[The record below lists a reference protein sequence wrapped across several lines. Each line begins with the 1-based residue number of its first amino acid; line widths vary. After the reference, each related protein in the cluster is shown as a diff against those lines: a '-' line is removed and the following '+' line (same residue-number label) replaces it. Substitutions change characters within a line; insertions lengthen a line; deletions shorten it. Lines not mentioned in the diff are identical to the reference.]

1 MNLFKGLLFALGIFL
16 SACTTRTSVPL
27 DSLSFVPYQMF
38 AATVEVT
45 TGTVLSGSRFT
56 GNVLTYQD
64 DVYILSVA
72 HGVVGSAGSVEQI
85 EDITLPYEINGT
97 KAYKCTLV
105 KCGPFPG
112 GFDLSLYKVVGLTS
126 RQVLQSTKLRS
137 KNPKLGQEL
146 QTIGNP
152 SVDVN
157 STVNDLTW
165 MYSKVIVSREN
176 ILIPIN
182 DVSKFCITAP
192 VYAGQ
197 SGSGVFDNSGIM
209 VGIIEGTLG
218 GNYGV
223 CIGVEEII
231 AWSSGTEIE
240 PIIAGSILH

>member
-27 DSLSFVPYQMF
+27 DSLSFVPYKMF

-72 HGVVGSAGSVEQI
+72 HGVVGAYGAVEQV
-85 EDITLPYEINGT
+85 EDITFPYEINGT
-97 KAYKCTLV
+97 KDYKCTLI

-112 GFDLSLYKVVGLTS
+112 GFDLSLYKVDGLTS

-152 SVDVN
+152 SVEIN
-157 STVNDLTW
+157 STINDLTW

-176 ILIPIN
+176 ILTPLNNI
-182 DVSKFCITAP
+182 SKFCIATP
-192 VYAGQ
+192 VFAGQ
-197 SGSGVFDNSGIM
+197 SGSGVFDDSGAL
-209 VGIIEGTLG
+209 VGMIEGTLG

-231 AWSSGTEIE
+231 TWSSGTEVE
-240 PIIAGSILH
+240 PIITGSILH